1 MFIIDYND
9 FRYSYTGQNVLTKKF
24 NFRLIKRIK
33 LLSIIEQLFF
43 FFIMLSIIKHC
54 FNDY

>member
-43 FFIMLSIIKHC
+43 FFFYYVKHH
-54 FNDY
+54 